1 MGPAEVMREVRNCFV
16 TGKCEGVW
24 RLEDGRLS
32 PGELLMPGEWI
43 ALSGSC
49 LNDGI
54 WQLDG
59 EGRLV
64 GETRDER
71 FTGEVWFLHPPA
83 EFLALCEEIAAWVA
97 AHPPEDTAEEA
108 FGDYRWKA
116 LTDACG
122 LPVDWREVF
131 RGRLLPWRR
140 MFGEV
145 GFGC

>member
-83 EFLALCEEIAAWVA
+83 EFLALCEEIDRYNSELFGFSMEELAAA
-97 AHPPEDTAEEA
+97 
-108 FGDYRWKA
+108 R
-116 LTDACG
+116 
-122 LPVDWREVF
+122 
-131 RGRLLPWRR
+131 LPWNV
-140 MFGEV
+140 MF
-145 GFGC
+145 